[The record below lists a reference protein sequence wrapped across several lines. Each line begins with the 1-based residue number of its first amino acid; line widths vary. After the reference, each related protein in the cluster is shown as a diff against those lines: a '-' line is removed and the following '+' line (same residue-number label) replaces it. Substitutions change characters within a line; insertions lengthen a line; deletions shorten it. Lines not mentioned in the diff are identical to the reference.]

1 MKRETF
7 GSRMGFI
14 LVSAGCAVGIGNVWK
29 FPYMCGQFGGAAFI
43 LIYLV
48 FLLIMGIP
56 VMVCEFGVGRASRH
70 SVAAAYETLE
80 PQGTKWHI
88 TKWIGIIGCYF
99 LMMFYTTVG
108 GWMLYYCVRS
118 FSGDFVGADMETVS
132 AGFSDMLGNM
142 PLMTFWTIL
151 ICIIGFG
158 VCAFGIQKG
167 IEKVSKFMMTALL
180 LIMIVLAIH
189 SVMMKGAGAGIRFYL
204 IPDFRQ
210 MAEIG
215 IGNVIFG
222 AMSQAFFTLS
232 IGIGAMLIFGSYMEK
247 DQRLFGE
254 AVNITVLD
262 TVVALMAG
270 FIIIPACFAYGIEP
284 GAGPSLIFITIP
296 NIFAQVAGGRVW
308 GGLFFLFLS
317 FAAFTTLVAVF
328 ENIISFDM
336 DLFGWSR
343 KKSTLVSLILIII
356 LSMPCVMG
364 FNVLAGFTP
373 LGEGSTIM
381 DLEDFIVS
389 NNLLPLGSL
398 GYVLFCTKKNGW
410 GWNHFLEEINQ
421 GEGWKFPSGIKGYMS
436 YGLPLLIIIIYLKG
450 YYDKFQP
457 MGTKVLVGWMIVAI
471 LFLTFVIGCSCGKS
485 NAEKVDK

>member
-7 GSRMGFI
+7 GSRLGFI

-262 TVVALMAG
+262 TIVALMAG

-410 GWNHFLEEINQ
+410 GWNNFLEEINQ
-421 GEGWKFPSGIKGYMS
+421 GEGWKFPAGIKGYMS

-457 MGTKVLVGWMIVAI
+457 MGTKVLAGWMIVAI

>member
-7 GSRMGFI
+7 GSRLGFI

-70 SVAAAYETLE
+70 GVAAAYETLE

-262 TVVALMAG
+262 TIVALMAG

-410 GWNHFLEEINQ
+410 GWSSFLEEINQ
-421 GEGWKFPSGIKGYMS
+421 GEGWKFPAGIKGYMS

-457 MGTKVLVGWMIVAI
+457 MGTKTLIGWMIVAF
-471 LFLTFVIGCSCGKS
+471 LFLAFVIGCSCGKS
-485 NAEKVDK
+485 TAEKVDK